1 MVAWVDSKHNGLQY
15 LLFGTGPV
23 TSAGVEACTYM
34 DPDGSDRP
42 SIKLYCVP
50 SVYLD
55 NDITD
60 VKRQDGVTLNAC
72 LLRPKSRGTVR
83 LGSTNPLDK
92 PVIDNN
98 YLGEPDDLRLEIAG
112 LRFVRDVLKQKPLA
126 GRITVELLPGPHVTD
141 EAGLAAHCRRTVKT
155 NWHPV
160 GTCRMGS
167 DGDGKAVLDS
177 SLRVRGLEGL
187 RVIDASAMPFIPS
200 GNTNAPAMALASRAI
215 SFLA

>member
-1 MVAWVDSKHNGLQY
+1 M
-15 LLFGTGPV
+15 FGTGPV
-23 TSAGVEACTYM
+23 TSSGVEACAYV
-34 DPDGSDRP
+34 DPDGGSRP
-42 SIKLYCVP
+42 SLKLYCVP

-55 NDITD
+55 NDITG

-83 LGSTNPLDK
+83 LRSANPFDK

-98 YLGEPDDLRLEIAG
+98 YLAEPDDLRLEIAG
-112 LRFVRDVLKQKPLA
+112 LRFAREVLKQKPLA
-126 GRITVELLPGPHVTD
+126 DRITVELLPGQHVTGD
-141 EAGLAAHCRRTVKT
+141 DGLAAHCRRTVKT

-160 GTCRMGS
+160 GTCRMGP
-167 DGDGKAVLDS
+167 DGDDGAVLDS